1 MSTGR
6 KQFQIKFGAD
16 PIVKHYIKT
25 KKHIDLG
32 LYSEMEYYDSKN
44 KKIIYWMLFPYVY
57 NGTNYI
63 WNEDKL
69 TFSTFMQL
77 SNFAKNLNFK
87 LDVSN

>member
-16 PIVKHYIKT
+16 PMVRHYVKT
-25 KKHIDLG
+25 KKHTDLG
-32 LYSEMEYYDSKN
+32 LYSEMEYYTPKN

-63 WNEDKL
+63 WTEDKL
-69 TFSTFMQL
+69 TFSTFNQL
-77 SNFAKNLNFK
+77 TNFANELKFK
-87 LDVSN
+87 LDVSD